1 MVARE
6 SAEAWLCQQ
15 FKSEFIENSA
25 LATTLVVEDMSNN
38 VGARSLDKSLQRVIS
53 LSEYAKQSGTI
64 FLETNM
70 F

>member
-1 MVARE
+1 M
-6 SAEAWLCQQ
+6 ST
-15 FKSEFIENSA
+15 FKSEFIENFA
-25 LATTLVVEDMSNN
+25 LATALVVEEMSNN

-64 FLETNM
+64 FLENSM